1 VRLQLEEGRRD
12 PDGRAQE
19 GWLKGA
25 ELLDQTAK
33 LAEGFPDVAKD
44 IRVNLQNV
52 LQPGTL
58 NADQVWGTAIAC
70 AHAARNDALKQAL
83 EADARAAGIADGVIA
98 DATAAGVLMGI
109 NTVIY
114 RFKHVIGKEDY
125 EKRPVRLR
133 MQRLAQITSN
143 KADFELFC
151 LAVSA
156 INNCQNCMAAHE
168 DAVLK
173 QGLSADHVW
182 DSVRIAATVHA
193 AAVAAEV

>member
-1 VRLQLEEGRRD
+1 ME
-12 PDGRAQE
+12 
-19 GWLKGA
+19 
-25 ELLDQTAK
+25 QTAK

-52 LQPGTL
+52 LQPGAL

-70 AHAARNDALKQAL
+70 AHAARNEALKQAL

-98 DATAAGVLMGI
+98 DAKAAAVLMGM
-109 NTVIY
+109 NNVIY

-125 EKRPVRLR
+125 EKRPIRLR
-133 MQRLAQITSN
+133 MQRLAQVTSN

-156 INNCQNCMAAHE
+156 INNCQSCMAAHE
-168 DAVLK
+168 DTVLK
-173 QGLSADHVW
+173 HGLTPDHVW

-193 AAVAAEV
+193 AAFAAEV

>member
-1 VRLQLEEGRRD
+1 MEN
-12 PDGRAQE
+12 
-19 GWLKGA
+19 
-25 ELLDQTAK
+25 TAK
-33 LAEGFPDVAKD
+33 LAEVFPDVAKD

-52 LQPGTL
+52 LQAATL
-58 NADQVWGTAIAC
+58 NAEQVWGTAIAC
-70 AHAARNDALKQAL
+70 AHASRSGALKQAL
-83 EADARAAGIADGVIA
+83 EADARAAGITDATIA
-98 DATAAGVLMGI
+98 DAKAAAVMMGM
-109 NTVIY
+109 NNVIY

-125 EKRPVRLR
+125 EKRPVKLR
-133 MQRLAQITSN
+133 MQRLAQVTGN

-173 QGLSADHVW
+173 QGLTADHVW

-193 AAVAAEV
+193 AAVAVEL